1 MTDWKKTGNDK
12 KGMSTGQKW
21 ATGLGIAGAIGLGAY
36 AVSKLF
42 KSENEEIP
50 EEVSVSRVNRLK
62 NIGNIMK
69 GRAYIHRDE
78 IEQKLL
84 EQTVDNCRSVNLVGM
99 RKIGKS
105 SLVHNVLEAKTDEYY
120 SKNIIVVK
128 ISASVFDSAD
138 VLFKNIVEVI
148 CNIIE
153 SHAGFWNDCSD
164 VFQLKEQIRMENIEK
179 NGDAAF
185 CKFFETIKKSGK
197 RVVCIID
204 EFYNSSK
211 LLEKYSGLFAVFKKL
226 ATDEKY
232 GITFV
237 FVSEIPIK
245 ELNFIGGNILCLRG
259 FSDRELLDYYR
270 HNEIQLGYEERALL
284 KCIAGGHPYW
294 LDIILAAY
302 KAAKDRGKNTDMETI
317 FREKAKIIYPE
328 FEKTLDA
335 LGEDL
340 KNKLYQIVFGPMDE
354 NCTQVDIDTLYDYGI
369 IDDKEK
375 PQIISGKLY
384 EYMKMK
390 ERDVN
395 FFPLWHDTET
405 GMRKILKSR
414 LKREYTEEHWEN
426 MILRMYIL
434 RNPENIMAILQ
445 DYFFPNNI
453 ARKNAEKYCY
463 QDKTYTKK
471 QYLLSYDLRE
481 AEKLKENMRKSQ
493 DIKHGAEISILESI
507 YTKGLFSLYEVEYD
521 KLKLCEIFGDY
532 KEFTKRTDHLR
543 KARNTYQHNND
554 ILLTDD
560 YKKKTIDCCKY
571 LCECIKK
578 TRGWQ

>member
-1 MTDWKKTGNDK
+1 MTEREKQGNDK

-21 ATGLGIAGAIGLGAY
+21 AAGLGIAGAAGALGYGLY
-36 AVSKLF
+36 KLL
-42 KSENEEIP
+42 KSEDEEIP
-50 EEVSVSRVNRLK
+50 EKISVSRANRLK
-62 NIGNIMK
+62 NVGNIMK
-69 GRAYIHRDE
+69 GRAYIHREE
-78 IEQKLL
+78 IENNLL
-84 EQTVDNCRSVNLVGM
+84 EQTIENCRSVNLVGM

-120 SKNIIVVK
+120 SKNIIVAK
-128 ISASVFDSAD
+128 ISANVFDSAD
-138 VLFKNIVEVI
+138 VLFKNIAEVI
-148 CNIIE
+148 CNVIE
-153 SHAGFWNDCSD
+153 GHAGFWGECDD
-164 VFQLKEQIRMENIEK
+164 AFQLNAQIRMENIEK
-179 NGDAAF
+179 NGDVTF
-185 CKFFETIKKSGK
+185 CKFFETIKRSGK

-204 EFYNSSK
+204 EFYNTAE
-211 LLEKYSGLFAVFKKL
+211 LLKKYPGLFAVFKKL
-226 ATDEKY
+226 VTNSQY
-232 GITFV
+232 GVSFV

-245 ELNFIGGNILCLRG
+245 ELDFIGGNILYLRG
-259 FSDRELLDYYR
+259 FSDKELLDYYKR
-270 HNEIQLGYEERALL
+270 NEIQLGYEERAIL

-294 LDIILAAY
+294 SDIILAAY
-302 KAAKDRGKNTDMETI
+302 KEAKDRGKIVNVETI
-317 FREKAKIIYPE
+317 FREKAKIICPE

-405 GMRKILKSR
+405 GMRRILKFR

-434 RNPENIMAILQ
+434 RNPENIMEILQ

-453 ARKNAEKYCY
+453 SRKNAEKYSY

-471 QYLLSYDLRE
+471 QYLLSYDLKE
-481 AEKLKENMRKSQ
+481 AEKLKESMRKSQ
-493 DIKHGAEISILESI
+493 DIKREADISILESI

-521 KLKLCEIFGDY
+521 RLKLFEIFGDY
-532 KEFTKRTDHLR
+532 KEFIKRTDHLR

-554 ILLTDD
+554 ILLTED

-578 TRGWQ
+578 TREWK

>member
-1 MTDWKKTGNDK
+1 
-12 KGMSTGQKW
+12 MSTGQKW

-164 VFQLKEQIRMENIEK
+164 AFQLKDLIRMENIEK
-179 NGDAAF
+179 SGDVTF
-185 CKFFETIKKSGK
+185 CKFFEVIKKSGK
-197 RVVCIID
+197 KVICIID
-204 EFYNSSK
+204 EFYNSPK
-211 LLEKYSGLFAVFKKL
+211 LLKKYSGLFAVFKKL
-226 ATDEKY
+226 VTDPEKY
-232 GITFV
+232 GVSFV
-237 FVSEIPIK
+237 FVSQVLIK
-245 ELNFIGGNILCLRG
+245 ELDFIGDNRLYLRG
-259 FSDRELLDYYR
+259 FSDKELLDYYMR
-270 HNEIQLGYEERALL
+270 SEIQLNDEERALL
-284 KCIAGGHPYW
+284 KCFAGGHPYW
-294 LDIILAAY
+294 SDIILAAY
-302 KAAKDRGKNTDMETI
+302 KAAKESGENTDMETI
-317 FREKAKIIYPE
+317 FRKKAKIIYPE

-354 NCTQVDIDTLYDYGI
+354 GCTQTDIDTLYDYGI
-369 IDDKEK
+369 LDDREK
-375 PQIISGKLY
+375 PRIISGKLY

-405 GMRKILKSR
+405 GMRRILKFR
-414 LKREYTEEHWEN
+414 LKCN
-426 MILRMYIL
+426 
-434 RNPENIMAILQ
+434 
-445 DYFFPNNI
+445 
-453 ARKNAEKYCY
+453 
-463 QDKTYTKK
+463 
-471 QYLLSYDLRE
+471 
-481 AEKLKENMRKSQ
+481 
-493 DIKHGAEISILESI
+493 
-507 YTKGLFSLYEVEYD
+507 
-521 KLKLCEIFGDY
+521 
-532 KEFTKRTDHLR
+532 
-543 KARNTYQHNND
+543 
-554 ILLTDD
+554 
-560 YKKKTIDCCKY
+560 
-571 LCECIKK
+571 
-578 TRGWQ
+578 